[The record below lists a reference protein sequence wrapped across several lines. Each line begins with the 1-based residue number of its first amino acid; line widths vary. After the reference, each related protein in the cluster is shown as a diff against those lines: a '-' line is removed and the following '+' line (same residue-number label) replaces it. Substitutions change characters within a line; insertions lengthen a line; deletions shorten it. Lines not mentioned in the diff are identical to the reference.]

1 MRCWRWPEIA
11 AGTLDPSQPAPS
23 DAPHASAETP
33 LEPVLQGQELSTR
46 FPVGRSLLDTLKR
59 RPRRVVRA
67 VDGVDLTLRR
77 GATLGLVGESGS
89 GKSTLAR
96 GLVGLTPRDGGALE
110 LLELPLAPGLSGR
123 DLKTLR
129 RLQMVFQNADEA
141 LNPHRT
147 VGESLRRPLV
157 RLGGYGRAEAQ
168 ERAEALL
175 RAVKLDPAY
184 AGRLPGDL
192 SGGEKQRVAVARAFA
207 ASPEVLMFDESV
219 SGLDV
224 SVQAALLNLLGSL
237 QREHGSA
244 YLFISH
250 DLAVV
255 SYVADE
261 IAVMYLG
268 HLMEV
273 GRTRAVLAPP
283 YHPYTEALLSAV
295 PRPEPGAR
303 GAPVRLKGELPSPT
317 DIPGGCRFHTRC
329 PRFLGPICRE
339 VEPPWQEGADGKRVY
354 CHIPLEELA
363 RTQAPLALEKVAP
376 EEVRRA

>member
-1 MRCWRWPEIA
+1 
-11 AGTLDPSQPAPS
+11 
-23 DAPHASAETP
+23 
-33 LEPVLQGQELSTR
+33 
-46 FPVGRSLLDTLKR
+46 
-59 RPRRVVRA
+59 
-67 VDGVDLTLRR
+67 
-77 GATLGLVGESGS
+77 
-89 GKSTLAR
+89 
-96 GLVGLTPRDGGALE
+96 
-110 LLELPLAPGLSGR
+110 
-123 DLKTLR
+123 
-129 RLQMVFQNADEA
+129 
-141 LNPHRT
+141 
-147 VGESLRRPLV
+147 
-157 RLGGYGRAEAQ
+157 
-168 ERAEALL
+168 ALL

-244 YLFISH
+244 YLFVSH

-329 PRFLGPICRE
+329 PRFIGDICRT
-339 VEPPWQEGADGKRVY
+339 VEPPWQEDTSGTRIY
-354 CHIPLEELA
+354 CHISLEELT
-363 RTQAPLALEKVAP
+363 RTQTPLATQG
-376 EEVRRA
+376 RRHA